1 MFLVYITAC
10 RHHLNVS
17 SRLIYKLLKGICIV
31 TCHVSL
37 VTQVASVTRH
47 VSDKEF
53 DRKYHSTTSVNW
65 NIPIHFFPCVRS
77 IIVNPVMV
85 SPYSKIS
92 LKSHWFK
99 SGCWTQN
106 KVFKRIRNAALLL
119 NQNKNQIN
127 SNDWLEKVKLH
138 LDPAKNQNK
147 NTFSG
152 RSWTQENGR
161 VSNTRNH
168 QSRGV
173 SPIQNYFQRTT
184 ITPCSC
190 NGNEFAF
197 SNLSSLMPSVF
208 VTTFIVITDKKTK
221 LV

>member
-1 MFLVYITAC
+1 MLHFFGMRNVRMRDGHLTNICVTVIGGNTKQGSFLISVKRWTIMFLVYITAC

-92 LKSHWFK
+92 LKSHGYNSFK
-99 SGCWTQN
+99 S
-106 KVFKRIRNAALLL
+106 
-119 NQNKNQIN
+119 
-127 SNDWLEKVKLH
+127 
-138 LDPAKNQNK
+138 
-147 NTFSG
+147 
-152 RSWTQENGR
+152 
-161 VSNTRNH
+161 
-168 QSRGV
+168 
-173 SPIQNYFQRTT
+173 FQ
-184 ITPCSC
+184 
-190 NGNEFAF
+190 
-197 SNLSSLMPSVF
+197 L
-208 VTTFIVITDKKTK
+208 
-221 LV
+221 

>member
-1 MFLVYITAC
+1 MISRQNRFLDVETAF
-10 RHHLNVS
+10 RHTFFLASCNVCPMV
-17 SRLIYKLLKGICIV
+17 IPEIFV
-31 TCHVSL
+31 Q
-37 VTQVASVTRH
+37 TQG
-47 VSDKEF
+47 SDYW
-53 DRKYHSTTSVNW
+53 RV
-65 NIPIHFFPCVRS
+65 IHFWHASKCILITCTSRNWLRKVTNDCVKQILSSLTRS
-77 IIVNPVMV
+77 NQ
-85 SPYSKIS
+85 
-92 LKSHWFK
+92 
-99 SGCWTQN
+99 GCWTQN

-152 RSWTQENGR
+152 RSWKQENGR

-184 ITPCSC
+184 KTPCSC

-208 VTTFIVITDKKTK
+208 VTTFIVITDRKTK